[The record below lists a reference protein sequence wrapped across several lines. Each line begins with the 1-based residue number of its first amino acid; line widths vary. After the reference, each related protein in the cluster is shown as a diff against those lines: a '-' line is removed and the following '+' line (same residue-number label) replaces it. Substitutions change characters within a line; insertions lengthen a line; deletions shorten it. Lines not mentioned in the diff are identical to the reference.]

1 MNSKYV
7 KLGAALVLAIVA
19 IAGWWFLY
27 YTKTPTY
34 SLGLVKTAINQHD
47 IETFK
52 KHVDLDTFM
61 DSAIDDF
68 INSDDKVAEMKDNP
82 FASGLLQMLK
92 PTLID
97 YSKKKIYALVE
108 KGTDEGVQNQPKNE
122 GANDIANNMPSVSN
136 KSFIG
141 VGETKKN
148 GKTATVE
155 LKVNDEEIG
164 GEFTFVIAMRELN
177 DGTWQVT
184 KINNLT
190 DYLKAV
196 NEAHK
201 KQLKEYIEAIDKAWD
216 DNGYGKEVY
225 IAAKNANNSRT
236 AENIKKYIEAREKAN
251 ENILKINIPTGA
263 KGYNEIRKIKED
275 AQKNMNLLLLKYIK
289 QGSVTEDEERQ
300 FNETNKKFNEA
311 KNKMDE
317 YRKSVGLYLT
327 KDEEMKHLKEKYEQ

>member
-68 INSDDKVAEMKDNP
+68 INSDDNVAEMKDNP

-97 YSKKKIYALVE
+97 YSKKQIYALVE
-108 KGTDEGVQNQPKNE
+108 KGTDEGVKNKPQNE
-122 GANDIANNMPSVSN
+122 GDSGIANNMPSVSN

-141 VGETKKN
+141 IGETKKS

-164 GEFTFVIAMRELN
+164 GEFTFVVAMRELN

-184 KINNLT
+184 KINNLV
-190 DYLKAV
+190 DYLNAV
-196 NEAHK
+196 KEAHK
-201 KQLKEYIEAIDKAWD
+201 QQLKEYLEAYSTAWD
-216 DNGYGKEVY
+216 ENGYGKEVY
-225 IAAKNANNSRT
+225 TSANAAQANPT
-236 AENIKKYIEAREKAN
+236 AENIKRFIEARGKANESVDKLPVPAGAKEFDKLRKEREENLKKAYLIYLKYIE
-251 ENILKINIPTGA
+251 
-263 KGYNEIRKIKED
+263 
-275 AQKNMNLLLLKYIK
+275 
-289 QGSVTEDEERQ
+289 QGSVTPEEDKQYGELMKKA
-300 FNETNKKFNEA
+300 NEVYDKVLKIRKTIDPNYDPE
-311 KNKMDE
+311 
-317 YRKSVGLYLT
+317 KSV
-327 KDEEMKHLKEKYEQ
+327 EKYKQ

>member
-82 FASGLLQMLK
+82 FASGLIQMLK

-97 YSKKKIYALVE
+97 YSKKQIYALVE
-108 KGTDEGVQNQPKNE
+108 KGTDEGVKNQPQNE
-122 GANDIANNMPSVSN
+122 GASGIANNMPSLSN

-141 VGETKKN
+141 IGETKKN

-164 GEFTFVIAMRELN
+164 GEFTFVVAMRELN

-184 KINNLT
+184 KINNLV
-190 DYLKAV
+190 DYLNAV
-196 NEAHK
+196 KEAHK
-201 KQLKEYIEAIDKAWD
+201 TQLKEYLEAYDKAWD
-216 DNGYGKEVY
+216 ENGYGKAVY
-225 IAAKNANNSRT
+225 DAAGKVNANPT
-236 AENIKKYIEAREKAN
+236 LENIKNYLEARNKANENVLKVAVPAGAKEFDIARKQREDSLKTMNLLQIKYLEQGSVTNEEDKKYGEENKKCQDANKKYIE
-251 ENILKINIPTGA
+251 
-263 KGYNEIRKIKED
+263 IRKTIDPNYDPEQ
-275 AQKNMNLLLLKYIK
+275 A
-289 QGSVTEDEERQ
+289 V
-300 FNETNKKFNEA
+300 KK
-311 KNKMDE
+311 
-317 YRKSVGLYLT
+317 
-327 KDEEMKHLKEKYEQ
+327 KYEQ

>member
-1 MNSKYV
+1 MNNKYV
-7 KLGAALVLAIVA
+7 KLGAALALAIVA

-97 YSKKKIYALVE
+97 YSKKQIYALVE
-108 KGTDEGVQNQPKNE
+108 KGTDEGVKNQPQNE
-122 GANDIANNMPSVSN
+122 GTSGIANNMPSVSN

-141 VGETKKN
+141 IGETKKS

-164 GEFTFVIAMRELN
+164 GEFTFVVAMRELN

-201 KQLKEYIEAIDKAWD
+201 KQLKEYLEAYDKAWD
-216 DNGYGKEVY
+216 ENGKEVY
-225 IAAKNANNSRT
+225 LTANAVNANRT
-236 AENIKKYIEAREKAN
+236 AENLKKFREARDKGNMIVEKV
-251 ENILKINIPTGA
+251 PVPVGA
-263 KGYNEIRKIKED
+263 KEFDTLRKEREENNKKADLIF
-275 AQKNMNLLLLKYIK
+275 LKYLE
-289 QGSVTEDEERQ
+289 QGSVTTEEDRQ
-300 FNETNKKFNEA
+300 FGELRKKANEA
-311 KNKMDE
+311 QDKIVKL
-317 YRKSVGLYLT
+317 RKSIDPDYSPEKSV
-327 KDEEMKHLKEKYEQ
+327 EKYNQ

>member
-1 MNSKYV
+1 MNNKYV
-7 KLGAALVLAIVA
+7 KLGGALALAIVA

-97 YSKKKIYALVE
+97 YSKKQIYALVE
-108 KGTDEGVQNQPKNE
+108 KGTDEGVKNQPQNE
-122 GANDIANNMPSVSN
+122 GTSGIANNMPSVSN

-141 VGETKKN
+141 IGETKKS

-164 GEFTFVIAMRELN
+164 GEFTFVVAMRELN

-201 KQLKEYIEAIDKAWD
+201 KQLKEYLEAYDKAWD
-216 DNGYGKEVY
+216 ENGKEVY
-225 IAAKNANNSRT
+225 LTANAVNANRT
-236 AENIKKYIEAREKAN
+236 AENLKKFREARDKGNMIVEKVPVPA
-251 ENILKINIPTGA
+251 GA
-263 KGYNEIRKIKED
+263 KEFDTLRKEREENNKKADLIF
-275 AQKNMNLLLLKYIK
+275 LKYLE
-289 QGSVTEDEERQ
+289 QGSVTPEEDRQ
-300 FNETNKKFNEA
+300 FGELRKKANEA
-311 KNKMDE
+311 QDKIVKL
-317 YRKSVGLYLT
+317 RKSIAPDYSPEKSV
-327 KDEEMKHLKEKYEQ
+327 EKYKQ

>member
-1 MNSKYV
+1 
-7 KLGAALVLAIVA
+7 
-19 IAGWWFLY
+19 
-27 YTKTPTY
+27 
-34 SLGLVKTAINQHD
+34 
-47 IETFK
+47 
-52 KHVDLDTFM
+52 M

-97 YSKKKIYALVE
+97 YSKKQIYALVE
-108 KGTDEGVQNQPKNE
+108 KGTDEGVKNQPQNE
-122 GANDIANNMPSVSN
+122 GTSGIANNMPSVSN

-141 VGETKKN
+141 IGETKKS

-164 GEFTFVIAMRELN
+164 GEFTFVVAMRELN

-201 KQLKEYIEAIDKAWD
+201 KQLKEYLEAYDKAWD
-216 DNGYGKEVY
+216 ENGKEVY
-225 IAAKNANNSRT
+225 LTANAVNANRT
-236 AENIKKYIEAREKAN
+236 AENLKKFREARDKGNMIVEKVPVPA
-251 ENILKINIPTGA
+251 GA
-263 KGYNEIRKIKED
+263 KEFDTLRKEREENNKKADLIF
-275 AQKNMNLLLLKYIK
+275 LKYLE
-289 QGSVTEDEERQ
+289 QGSVTPEEDRQ
-300 FNETNKKFNEA
+300 FGELRKKANEA
-311 KNKMDE
+311 QDKIVKL
-317 YRKSVGLYLT
+317 RKSIDPDYSPEKSV
-327 KDEEMKHLKEKYEQ
+327 EKYKQ